1 MNEIVLAT
9 DDNLNLVKTLLRNGL
24 SKQTIRIYN
33 NSVRLYYDYL
43 KRTGQ
48 YETPET
54 VRAFLQEVS
63 AEYKPSSFN
72 LLLQGIKTYLNARYG
87 TDLAKSYAIREMF
100 KGIKRAKLETAVT
113 EDGYLS
119 YDQVKELC
127 IKISP
132 RLGLII
138 EALFWS
144 GARVSELVSIKVK
157 DVKINGKATLV
168 IRHGKGG
175 KERTTYL
182 PGELYWKIKET
193 FSGKVFLFETEGGR
207 QFDRTNI
214 AKEISRQGKNAGF
227 SVWPHKLRHSKA
239 MYLAKD
245 RTLTPDQVQKALGHA
260 DPATTLRFYY
270 HQTPTAEDMGI
281 Y

>member
-1 MNEIVLAT
+1 LI
-9 DDNLNLVKTLLRNGL
+9 
-24 SKQTIRIYN
+24 
-33 NSVRLYYDYL
+33 
-43 KRTGQ
+43 RTGQ
-48 YETPET
+48 AETPES

-63 AEYKPSSFN
+63 ASYKPASFN

-87 TDLAKSYAIREMF
+87 TDLAKSYAINEIF
-100 KGIKRAKLETAVT
+100 KGFKRAKLETAVT
-113 EDGYLS
+113 EDGFLS
-119 YDQVKELC
+119 YEQVQELC
-127 IKISP
+127 RKVSP

-144 GARVSELVSIKVK
+144 GARVTELVGLKVK
-157 DVKINGKATLV
+157 DIKINSKATLV
-168 IRHGKGG
+168 IRRGKGG

-193 FSGKVFLFETEGGR
+193 FNGKVFLFETEGGL

-214 AKEISRQGKNAGF
+214 AKEISRQGKKAGF
-227 SVWPHKLRHSKA
+227 NVWPHKLRHSKA

-245 RTLTPDQVQKALGHA
+245 RKLSPDQVQKALGHS